1 MILCWIAKRTGLR
14 STNISLT
21 LFATANMASSK
32 SGPLPPRMA
41 KVPWTTMSIFRYAT
55 PRSYNFLTCS
65 YRKNASVI
73 FLYQEYFVVQKL
85 KISKYRNLLTA
96 THSTEPMSP
105 YSSAPQLQNTMV
117 LLGLQ
122 PREKKAFHNV
132 SMYPEI
138 FAYVN
143 GYLRTIEF
151 PEHVHFVRSY
161 SCLKV
166 QYRFQN
172 GASFRDKNIIASC
185 GHEKDQTLFNKRNK
199 NSGYFRH
206 DGGASDWVHSSN
218 GPSISMIP
226 QQNITICG

>member
-1 MILCWIAKRTGLR
+1 MKYKSCSWLGLDVLKWGYILILCAVTGTVRGQAK
-14 STNISLT
+14 
-21 LFATANMASSK
+21 
-32 SGPLPPRMA
+32 
-41 KVPWTTMSIFRYAT
+41 
-55 PRSYNFLTCS
+55 
-65 YRKNASVI
+65 KN
-73 FLYQEYFVVQKL
+73 
-85 KISKYRNLLTA
+85 
-96 THSTEPMSP
+96 
-105 YSSAPQLQNTMV
+105 
-117 LLGLQ
+117 
-122 PREKKAFHNV
+122 NV
-132 SMYPEI
+132 SIPQKTGKSTI
-138 FAYVN
+138 VTHGTIRVN

-172 GASFRDKNIIASC
+172 RASFGDKNIIASC
-185 GHEKDQTLFNKRNK
+185 GHEKYKTLFDKRNK